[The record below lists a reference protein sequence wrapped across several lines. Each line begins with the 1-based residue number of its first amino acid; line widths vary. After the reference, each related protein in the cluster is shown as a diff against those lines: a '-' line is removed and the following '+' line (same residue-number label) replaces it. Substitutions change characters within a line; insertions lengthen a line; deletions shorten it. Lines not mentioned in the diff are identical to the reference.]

1 MDKSAGP
8 EGYADLVDAIVADN
22 DKRISFLKA
31 CLLKLG
37 LNTSEENAVVPSL
50 SRLHLS
56 SIYPGDAG
64 KLVER
69 LKDITTTAEDGTKKI
84 IGENDT
90 FILENWGEAL
100 SLGSLLNVLDSDD
113 GSLEDKIVD
122 YNKIEKRLQIHDKRS
137 PLLKETPYF
146 NHDTY
151 FWHLKEY
158 RSLSRTSPEQF
169 GSFLLYGETV
179 TSTNTILEKY
189 VVPIFAPDQF
199 PMAGPLT
206 G

>member
-8 EGYADLVDAIVADN
+8 EGYANLVDAIIADN
-22 DKRISFLKA
+22 DKRIAFLKA

-37 LNTSEENAVVPSL
+37 LNTSEESTTVPSL

-56 SIYPGDAG
+56 SIYPTDVGQ
-64 KLVER
+64 LIER
-69 LKDITTTAEDGTKKI
+69 LKDITTTAEDGTQKI

-90 FILENWGEAL
+90 FIIENWGEAF
-100 SLGSLLNVLDSDD
+100 
-113 GSLEDKIVD
+113 SLEPLSNSLDNDDESSKDKIVD
-122 YNKIEKRLQIHDKRS
+122 YNKIEKRLQIHDKGS

-158 RSLSRTSPEQF
+158 RSLSRSSPEQF

-189 VVPIFAPDQF
+189 VGFQ
-199 PMAGPLT
+199 
-206 G
+206 

>member
-1 MDKSAGP
+1 M
-8 EGYADLVDAIVADN
+8 ADH
-22 DKRISFLKA
+22 DKRIAFLKA

-56 SIYPGDAG
+56 SIHPTDVGH
-64 KLVER
+64 LVER
-69 LKDITTTAEDGTKKI
+69 LKDIITTAEDGTQRI

-90 FILENWGEAL
+90 FILENSGEAL
-100 SLGSLLNVLDSDD
+100 SLKSLSDVLGSDN
-113 GSLEDKIVD
+113 GPLEDKIVD
-122 YNKIEKRLQIHDKRS
+122 YNKIEKYLQIHDRVS

-151 FWHLKEY
+151 FRHLKEY
-158 RSLSRTSPEQF
+158 RSLSRSSPEQF
-169 GSFLLYGETV
+169 GTFLLYGETV

-189 VVPIFAPDQF
+189 IVLV
-199 PMAGPLT
+199 LT
-206 G
+206 PQSVFQP